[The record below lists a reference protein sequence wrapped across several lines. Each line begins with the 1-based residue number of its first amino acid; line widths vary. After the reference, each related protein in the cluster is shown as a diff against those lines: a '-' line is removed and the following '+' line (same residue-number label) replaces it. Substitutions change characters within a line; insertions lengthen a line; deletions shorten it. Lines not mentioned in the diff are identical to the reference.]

1 MGRRRKNDTF
11 WSTLLLLNLFS
22 SPSRSRRKKDD
33 VSLGDLL
40 IVFFGIF
47 WLIGIGIYACY
58 KLLEWT
64 VKGVVYIIMGIAKII
79 EYFSNKSNKS
89 NVKTY
94 NNTNSRNNYSTGKT
108 ILPSKSTTSTLL
120 PKPLSNNNINY
131 REPIKYEKQKLML
144 PKYKVITPYDALF
157 TDIIMARGVDYFNSK
172 KVTNYKLEEQV
183 CTADV
188 IGSED
193 YNTKI
198 VFYKN
203 GKIKKAECTC
213 PYFSKDNVYCKHIY
227 ALLLN
232 YCDNEHIDGFVN
244 EKFYEEKSKSVPNYK
259 VDNAYNKMIAIC
271 DAMKEIINNAQEYYD
286 ELENTEDIEDTYT
299 EIMEYEEKLKK
310 YQNSK
315 ITEVNQLLINSAQ
328 NDLDDMRSLYD
339 ELEIEIDEIEDD
351 EDSSDDYE
359 FNEALAAGFVAH
371 EMHKDYLKRKEQEE
385 YENEREELK
394 NTWGLLDHEIDE
406 VQKGNYEP
414 WQFEE
419 PGSGEELEED
429 DYYYDDFD

>member
-58 KLLEWT
+58 KVLEWF
-64 VKGVVYIIMGIAKII
+64 VKCIVYIIMGIAKII
-79 EYFSNKSNKS
+79 EYFSNKSNKA
-89 NVKTY
+89 NVRTY
-94 NNTNSRNNYSTGKT
+94 NNTNPRNNYSNGTT
-108 ILPSKSTTSTLL
+108 ILPSKSTSSTLL

-131 REPIKYEKQKLML
+131 REPIKYEEQKLML

-188 IGSED
+188 TGSED
-193 YNTKI
+193 YKTKI

-213 PYFSKDNVYCKHIY
+213 PYFAKDNVYCKHIY

-232 YCDNEHIDGFVN
+232 YCENEHIDGFVN
-244 EKFYEEKSKSVPNYK
+244 EKFYEEKSKSVPNYIA
-259 VDNAYNKMIAIC
+259 DNAYNKMITIC
-271 DAMKEIINNAQEYYD
+271 DAMKEILNNTQEYYD
-286 ELENTEDIEDTYT
+286 EIENTEDIEDTYT
-299 EIMEYEEKLKK
+299 EIMEYEEKLNE

-315 ITEVNQLLINSAQ
+315 ITEVNQLLINKAQ

-339 ELEIEIDEIEDD
+339 ELEIEIDEIEEDD
-351 EDSSDDYE
+351 EEESNGNYE

-371 EMHKDYLKRKEQEE
+371 EMHKNYLRKKEEEE
-385 YENEREELK
+385 YEAEREELRS
-394 NTWGLLDHEIDE
+394 TWGLLDHEIDE
-406 VQKGNYEP
+406 VQSGNYDP
-414 WQFEE
+414 WNFEE
-419 PGSGEELEED
+419 EDLEED
-429 DYYYDDFD
+429 DYYSEDD